1 MKSRFQ
7 LGQMIQY
14 LPGQLKDAIH
24 HASQEAGQDTDKLEL
39 HRRGHSEKAQTNQID
54 PTFRKSLKYVS
65 ARTQDRDDEIVV
77 PNGIELADF
86 MKYGAVLVN
95 HNYSLMPIGSDEKI
109 WADDF
114 GIKALTVHADT
125 GEGTLANVVWH
136 LVSQGHMKASS
147 IGFVPVETTKPGR
160 RDWDAVANKLQR
172 EWPEFSKAAA
182 EKSVSRIITK
192 GVLLEHS
199 FVSVPCNVDA
209 EVEQIIKGMGIR
221 DETVFKGLGWK
232 AEEKDGILVPKRE
245 VIVIETPDGKVSE
258 KGGSG
263 SGNFGHAGRPGQV
276 GGSDDDGG
284 GADREVGSSGKEE
297 IVRGPNSI
305 YNPNGKLAAEVVGA
319 RLLDSR
325 KVGTSIFH
333 TLLHKN
339 PHTAASEWHDVIA
352 DEDSHIMR
360 SITMPR
366 PKGKSS
372 WRVSATN
379 SETENNEHFTFL
391 KDLFEEDGK
400 IFNGEVEE
408 KGEGPDEKSLDLT
421 CSRKLASLRKR
432 MGEDSAA
439 KLDALEKEME
449 GLAEDDAEGW
459 KTLNGKLNALL
470 AGLKKENDGGE
481 GKVVEE
487 KGEGPDDEEGRWVT
501 MRGRRVFIREGQDPK
516 DALAENL
523 AGKKKP
529 KELIGH
535 PDLVKDSAGAKRLVD
550 PENNKLGPNGGF
562 SAELGKDGAVY
573 VTILKKDPK
582 QGWIADNYAQ
592 APKEDG
598 LTRSESFYI
607 GKKTIPY
614 QEVAEVANDI
624 AGSSFP
630 DRRLK
635 IEDDEEDDKG
645 FDSERIIK
653 VVQPPPT
660 IKVLFAPLDPQELAE
675 VAGAAAEKA
684 ISRRLGRLG

>member
-1 MKSRFQ
+1 MKTRFL
-7 LGQMIQY
+7 LGQMIDY

-24 HASQEAGQDTDKLEL
+24 HASKEAGQDTDKLEL

-232 AEEKDGILVPKRE
+232 AEERDGILVPKRE

-263 SGNFGHAGRPGQV
+263 SGNFGHSGRPGQV
-276 GGSDDDGG
+276 GGSGDDGVGKDDIQRG
-284 GADREVGSSGKEE
+284 GAGGKRTNRMEVSFQQKYIEERLEEEARKNRDSGSQTYTSMLMVSPNMGNRHYVDISNRSKKIELEQAAALQKTLDFIATE
-297 IVRGPNSI
+297 IRNQHSEVQTYVSQETSPNM
-305 YNPNGKLAAEVVGA
+305 
-319 RLLDSR
+319 
-325 KVGTSIFH
+325 GTRVFM
-333 TLLHKN
+333 
-339 PHTAASEWHDVIA
+339 DV
-352 DEDSHIMR
+352 DWSKYLR
-360 SITMPR
+360 S
-366 PKGKSS
+366 
-372 WRVSATN
+372 
-379 SETENNEHFTFL
+379 
-391 KDLFEEDGK
+391 
-400 IFNGEVEE
+400 EE
-408 KGEGPDEKSLDLT
+408 KSFEQSPDEKSMDLT

-432 MGEDSAA
+432 MGEEGQDQ
-439 KLDALEKEME
+439 LDALEKEME
-449 GLAEDDAEGW
+449 GLDEDDAEGW
-459 KTLNGKLNALL
+459 KTLNGKLNGLL
-470 AGLKKENDGGE
+470 AGLKKGADERE
-481 GKVVEE
+481 VVEE
-487 KGEGPDDEEGRWVT
+487 KKEEQPT
-501 MRGRRVFIREGQDPK
+501 E
-516 DALAENL
+516 
-523 AGKKKP
+523 KK
-529 KELIGH
+529 
-535 PDLVKDSAGAKRLVD
+535 V
-550 PENNKLGPNGGF
+550 
-562 SAELGKDGAVY
+562 
-573 VTILKKDPK
+573 
-582 QGWIADNYAQ
+582 
-592 APKEDG
+592 
-598 LTRSESFYI
+598 
-607 GKKTIPY
+607 
-614 QEVAEVANDI
+614 
-624 AGSSFP
+624 
-630 DRRLK
+630 
-635 IEDDEEDDKG
+635 
-645 FDSERIIK
+645 ERIIK